1 MTMVVD
7 DPAHWRDRAV
17 EARALAD
24 QMSDEL
30 SRNTMLKIADD
41 YERLAERAEERRR
54 RQRTEK

>member
-1 MTMVVD
+1 MVVD